1 MEYMSDSYRR
11 SNGRILTTTDVFK
24 YSKYK
29 VKENTTY
36 LRCVLSKNGCKGKA
50 KLKLETD
57 LIYPSSLHNHGIDK
71 YNSGVYELKTK
82 CKKRAQTTQD
92 NLRKIFDDETRTSLL
107 ASEISFNECES
118 SMYCSRRR
126 LQPKVPLTAI
136 EFSVML
142 PESTFATHHKFTVTA
157 TNHTAVIFYSER
169 MKSYLSEIS
178 KIQSDGTFY
187 TVPTQFSQLWTIFVV
202 IDRHALPGI
211 HCLMTSKDQELYTA
225 ILAKIHSLV
234 PEFIPEISISYWE
247 PAPRNAFK
255 EVYPTI
261 QNQGCWFHFTQRI
274 WAKTQKLGL
283 VHSFHDNPETAKFI

>member
-11 SNGRILTTTDVFK
+11 SNGRILTTTDGFK

-36 LRCVLSKNGCKGKA
+36 LRCVLSKNGCKEGTA

-118 SMYCSRRR
+118 SMYRSRRR
-126 LQPKVPLTAI
+126 LQPKVPLTIGA
-136 EFSVML
+136 EPGGAGGGLS
-142 PESTFATHHKFTVTA
+142 PP
-157 TNHTAVIFYSER
+157 
-169 MKSYLSEIS
+169 SY
-178 KIQSDGTFY
+178 Q
-187 TVPTQFSQLWTIFVV
+187 TQGARGGPSGGA
-202 IDRHALPGI
+202 RGG
-211 HCLMTSKDQELYTA
+211 S
-225 ILAKIHSLV
+225 
-234 PEFIPEISISYWE
+234 
-247 PAPRNAFK
+247 
-255 EVYPTI
+255 
-261 QNQGCWFHFTQRI
+261 
-274 WAKTQKLGL
+274 
-283 VHSFHDNPETAKFI
+283 